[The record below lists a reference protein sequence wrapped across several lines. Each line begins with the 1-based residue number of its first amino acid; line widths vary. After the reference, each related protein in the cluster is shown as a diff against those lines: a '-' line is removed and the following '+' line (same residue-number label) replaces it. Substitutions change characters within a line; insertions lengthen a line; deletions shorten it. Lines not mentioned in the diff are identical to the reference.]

1 MLGMD
6 VEDDVD
12 DDNNHSVSLPCVFQ
26 RLFPVVKQLKMMTKQ
41 VNDDIGVPP
50 DYRLG
55 WHEPS

>member
-1 MLGMD
+1 MI
-6 VEDDVD
+6 VD
-12 DDNNHSVSLPCVFQ
+12 DDNNHSVSLPCVLQ